1 MNRYF
6 LLIACLQLWSDVTP
20 VNPITTWFPLIL
32 ALALTALK
40 SAYDDI
46 NRYLSDRKANRKKC
60 KVVRNG
66 KLSDKVKSQDIQ
78 VGDIIKLEENDENWL
93 RDKEMNKI
101 DLSIETLILCLRNFN
116 IKNERFKLVDLE
128 LSDKEISNLANLF
141 YDNDVVPDLAYE
153 EPEEF
158 NDDMDMGYFEDYE

>member
-1 MNRYF
+1 MKKNELFTHYSMSECF
-6 LLIACLQLWSDVTP
+6 EQEEVLKKLDK
-20 VNPITTWFPLIL
+20 
-32 ALALTALK
+32 LTE
-40 SAYDDI
+40 S
-46 NRYLSDRKANRKKC
+46 
-60 KVVRNG
+60 G
-66 KLSDKVKSQDIQ
+66 K
-78 VGDIIKLEENDENWL
+78 
-93 RDKEMNKI
+93 
-101 DLSIETLILCLRNFN
+101 IELYYE